1 MNLSPFGRP
10 SPEEH
15 EALMA
20 QIEPLP
26 LRGRAWPRW
35 IAALAWI
42 IMAVIAVRLIIVLQ
56 LSSEQEQALPMP
68 VIASLV
74 VCFGALLWMS
84 VHMWTSVT
92 EVSDWGIRQSW
103 ITRREVPWTEIQS
116 TKFIPLLA
124 SKKLVCFVQK
134 GRPVTFQAGTPEL
147 QAAFARISLVYR
159 KRT

>member
-15 EALMA
+15 QALMA

-35 IAALAWI
+35 IAAIAWI

-56 LSSEQEQALPMP
+56 LAAGQALPMP

-74 VCFGALLWMS
+74 VCFGALLGIS

-92 EVSDWGIRQSW
+92 GVSD
-103 ITRREVPWTEIQS
+103 
-116 TKFIPLLA
+116 
-124 SKKLVCFVQK
+124 
-134 GRPVTFQAGTPEL
+134 
-147 QAAFARISLVYR
+147 
-159 KRT
+159 

>member
-1 MNLSPFGRP
+1 MSPFGRP

-15 EALMA
+15 AALLA
-20 QIEPLP
+20 QIAPLP

-35 IAALAWI
+35 IGAIAWI
-42 IMAVIAVRLIIVLQ
+42 IMAVIAVRLFLVLQ
-56 LSSEQEQALPMP
+56 LAPEAALPLP

-74 VCFGALLWMS
+74 VCFAALLWMS
-84 VHMWTSVT
+84 WHMWTSVT
-92 EVSDWGIRQSW
+92 EISDWGIRQSW
-103 ITRREVPWTEIQS
+103 IMRREVPWSDIQS

-134 GRPVTFQAGTPEL
+134 GRPLVFQAGSPEL

-159 KRT
+159 KRL